1 MFFNIIVQKEDNKIV
16 GVTVG
21 FPVDESFLDNFYNPS
36 FLNEEGEEE
45 TFENTT
51 TDYYSMIEENFDLLQ
66 EFADGKRF
74 KYENNKVIGAE
85 E

>member
-36 FLNEEGEEE
+36 FPNEEGEEE

-66 EFADGKRF
+66 EFAESKQF
-74 KYENNKVIGAE
+74 KYDNNKVIE
-85 E
+85 VEK

>member
-21 FPVDESFLDNFYNPS
+21 FPVDESFLDDFYNPS
-36 FLNEEGEEE
+36 FLNEEGKEE

-51 TDYYSMIEENFDLLQ
+51 TDYYSMIEESFDLLQ
-66 EFADGKRF
+66 EFSDGKEF
-74 KYENNKVIGAE
+74 KYINEGIIGVE
-85 E
+85 I